1 MEFLFLI
8 TSGGFN
14 WLPICN
20 ISYRRFELL
29 FSSPFPVGESPLFH
43 HNLLPFLMVV
53 VFCFPFRVFESP
65 LPPLGGTCRGA
76 TCRGAARRC
85 AGLASGCGGVVPL
98 GLGGSSHVIP
108 ALACAMAGIY
118 GCGVLFLRA
127 QKYKETVY
135 TDMEGRIST
144 IILLSPSFQFG
155 HQAWNRNA

>member
-1 MEFLFLI
+1 MGF
-8 TSGGFN
+8 GGKQPCHPCAGLSAGWDL
-14 WLPICN
+14 WL
-20 ISYRRFELL
+20 RRVSHGFRCA
-29 FSSPFPVGESPLFH
+29 SPPAYCPAPLWGFTCRG
-43 HNLLPFLMVV
+43 FT
-53 VFCFPFRVFESP
+53 CR
-65 LPPLGGTCRGA
+65 GAACRGATCRGA
-76 TCRGAARRC
+76 TCRGATRRC
-85 AGLASGCGGVVPL
+85 AGLASSCGGVVPS

-155 HQAWNRNA
+155 HQAWNRND

>member
-1 MEFLFLI
+1 MCYGFLAAKIRQVSRSRKCFPKNSVWHRGFLAVEIPLRGMEFLFFI

-29 FSSPFPVGESPLFH
+29 FSTPFPVGESPLFH
-43 HNLLPFLMVV
+43 HNLLPFLVVV

-76 TCRGAARRC
+76 ACRGATCRGVARRC
-85 AGLASGCGGVVPL
+85 AGLASGCGGVVPS

-108 ALACAMAGIY
+108 ALA
-118 GCGVLFLRA
+118 
-127 QKYKETVY
+127 
-135 TDMEGRIST
+135 
-144 IILLSPSFQFG
+144 
-155 HQAWNRNA
+155 